1 MFVQFRCVV
10 TISCSGIAKWLQCGC
25 VVTKFCFGIARY
37 CKWLP
42 DCYSLRKEYSY
53 EYEML
58 EEGYSR
64 GRSEFF
70 LLRVQEGLSASCY
83 EYGMLEEGNSRGR
96 SVFFLYEYG
105 YECGML
111 LKKQFASK
119 E

>member
-1 MFVQFRCVV
+1 MLEKKSIRVEEV
-10 TISCSGIAKWLQCGC
+10 CSS
-25 VVTKFCFGIARY
+25 RY
-37 CKWLP
+37 
-42 DCYSLRKEYSY
+42 EYSY
-53 EYEML
+53 ECEML

-64 GRSEFF
+64 GRSEFV
-70 LLRVQEGLSASCY
+70 LLRVKEGLSASCY